1 MSKRNRNG
9 LSDEELEYIDS
20 LPKQNP
26 YGLVAM
32 VLGGLSFIF
41 GPVYGFIPIISILFC
56 LLSYR
61 TFDKEKEDN
70 PWTFY
75 IGLMLSI
82 IGLVMFI
89 RGEVHQLIV

>member
-1 MSKRNRNG
+1 M
-9 LSDEELEYIDS
+9 SDEDRKYIES
-20 LPKQNP
+20 LPRQNP

-32 VLGGLSFIF
+32 LLGGLSFTF
-41 GPVYGFIPIISILFC
+41 GPMYGFIPILSILFC
-56 LLSYR
+56 IVSYR
-61 TFDKEKEDN
+61 TFDNEKEDN

-75 IGLMLSI
+75 IGLILAV

>member
-1 MSKRNRNG
+1 MSKRTSNG
-9 LSDEELEYIDS
+9 LSDEEQKYIDS

-32 VLGGLSFIF
+32 VLGGLSFTF
-41 GPVYGFIPIISILFC
+41 GPGYGFIPIISILFC
-56 LLSYR
+56 LFTYR

-82 IGLVMFI
+82 IGLVLFI